1 MDDDFVMI
9 VVTQVKSPT
18 LITKVNPSIKL
29 KSFQTHAYF
38 SLLSDKDIEA
48 LYNIYRYVLCMVNTE
63 NWLKINFRDDFQM
76 FGYKFTFR
84 GRNYPP
90 NP

>member
-1 MDDDFVMI
+1 MVRLISFKIKPDRFLELIVYSLIDSGWWFVVI

-29 KSFQTHAYF
+29 KSFQTDAYF

-48 LYNIYRYVLCMVNTE
+48 LYNIYRYVLCIVNTE
-63 NWLKINFRDDFQM
+63 HFLR
-76 FGYKFTFR
+76 
-84 GRNYPP
+84 
-90 NP
+90 